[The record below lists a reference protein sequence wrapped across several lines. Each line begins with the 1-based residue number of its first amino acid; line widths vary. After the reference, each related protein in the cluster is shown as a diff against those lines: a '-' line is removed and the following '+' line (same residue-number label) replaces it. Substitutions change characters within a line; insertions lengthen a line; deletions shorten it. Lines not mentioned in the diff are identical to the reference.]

1 MHSHF
6 ANRELRFAIR
16 ISKKL
21 STNTY
26 LCPESDLLAE
36 TEILSTT
43 PDWELIMMRP
53 QDIIV
58 LLAIA
63 NEGGQPW
70 LAKDIAWKL
79 GISGGEVSESLR
91 RSKRSS
97 LYDPLTKQVN
107 RPGLY
112 EFLVHGLR
120 YVFPQQP
127 GAVAKGVPT
136 TTSAAPLD
144 KRTQSQDRYVWP
156 SPLGSVRGF
165 AVEPLYPSV
174 PEAALR
180 NPELHALFSLTDTI
194 RSGRTRDRELARQ
207 ELEKRLLSPQTA

>member
-1 MHSHF
+1 
-6 ANRELRFAIR
+6 
-16 ISKKL
+16 
-21 STNTY
+21 
-26 LCPESDLLAE
+26 
-36 TEILSTT
+36 
-43 PDWELIMMRP
+43 MMRP

-63 NEGGQPW
+63 NEGVQPW

-91 RSKRSS
+91 RSKRSA
-97 LYDPLTKQVN
+97 LYDPVSKKIN
-107 RPGLY
+107 RAGLL

-127 GAVAKGVPT
+127 GALAKGVPT
-136 TTSAAPLD
+136 TTSAPPLD

-156 SPLGSVRGF
+156 SPHGSVRGF

-180 NPELHALFSLTDTI
+180 NPDLYALFSLTDTI
-194 RSGRTRDRELARQ
+194 RSGRSRDRELARV
-207 ELEKRLLSPQTA
+207 ELERRLLTGDASASSAKTEGASKKSTT

>member
-1 MHSHF
+1 
-6 ANRELRFAIR
+6 
-16 ISKKL
+16 
-21 STNTY
+21 
-26 LCPESDLLAE
+26 
-36 TEILSTT
+36 
-43 PDWELIMMRP
+43 MMRP

-97 LYDPLTKQVN
+97 LYDPLTKKVN
-107 RPGLY
+107 RPGLF

-120 YVFPQQP
+120 YVYPQQP

-144 KRTQSQDRYVWP
+144 KRTQSQDRFVWP
-156 SPLGSVRGF
+156 SPHGSVRGF
-165 AVEPLYPSV
+165 AIEPLYPSV

-180 NPELHALFSLTDTI
+180 SPELHALFSLADTI

-207 ELEKRLLSPQTA
+207 ELEKRLLATEPVGDAKSGR